1 MAARATGGMAMQE
14 VEKADAP
21 GAPSIAAGPVR
32 VGFASHDG
40 QARLIAMHIAK
51 RLRAGGLTADTAD
64 LADSQ
69 SVSEILAGTALVV
82 VVAAVR
88 YGRHMA
94 PAERF
99 LAAYRT
105 QPSAPPLALASVNLT
120 ARKPDRQTVETNPYL
135 RKLIEKH
142 GLQPVTAAAFAGKLD
157 YPKYRWVDRQ
167 MIRLIMWLTGGPT
180 DGTSSVDYTS
190 WESVDA
196 FADAVMAAA
205 QAKGS

>member
-1 MAARATGGMAMQE
+1 
-14 VEKADAP
+14 
-21 GAPSIAAGPVR
+21 
-32 VGFASHDG
+32 
-40 QARLIAMHIAK
+40 MHIAK
-51 RLRAGGLTADTAD
+51 RLRAGGLAADTAD

-69 SVSEILAGTALVV
+69 SVSEILAGTAFVV

-99 LAAYRT
+99 LAAYGT
-105 QPSAPPLALASVNLT
+105 HPSPPPLALASVNLT
-120 ARKPDRQTVETNPYL
+120 ARKPDKQTVESDPYL
-135 RKLIEKH
+135 KKLIEKH
-142 GLQPVTAAAFAGKLD
+142 GLQPVAAAAFAGKLD

-196 FADAVMAAA
+196 FADAVMTAAL
-205 QAKGS
+205 AKVG